1 MPCNGDCNQG
11 RECIC
16 DLIVKDSTPY
26 KLYDHADDSEWRC
39 YLFGA
44 TYNNGIHYRPVKGNV
59 PNRFVRWMMK
69 VCFACTWI
77 KESE

>member
-16 DLIVKDSTPY
+16 DLTIKDSTQYRIY
-26 KLYDHADDSEWRC
+26 KPNDYSDWVC

-44 TYNNGIHYRPVKGNV
+44 TAVNGIQYRPQKGHE

-69 VCFACTWI
+69 ICFDCTWV
-77 KESE
+77 KDK